1 MDLQTNMLLDTQ
13 CMMSM
18 GGMWICM
25 GVGMDIQD
33 GGCSSHSNIVSSET
47 KIWYW
52 AEKHNHW

>member
-1 MDLQTNMLLDTQ
+1 MLLDTQ
-13 CMMSM
+13 CMMSR

-25 GVGMDIQD
+25 GVGMDIHD

-52 AEKHNHW
+52 AEKHNHWYVS